1 LALQGGT
8 ALETDAR
15 PACCSRPNS
24 AARPAAYRRDHGA
37 IVADSNHSNGDVTAI
52 HARRLFEEKR
62 SATEQP
68 LRHDQAVAEHRDR
81 DIDPERDHD
90 VYARLSN
97 DSYQK
102 SLRDDYVRLMRQ
114 ILIYARA

>member
-1 LALQGGT
+1 
-8 ALETDAR
+8 
-15 PACCSRPNS
+15 
-24 AARPAAYRRDHGA
+24 
-37 IVADSNHSNGDVTAI
+37 VTAI

-68 LRHDQAVAEHRDR
+68 PRHDQVVAEHRDH

-90 VYARLSN
+90 VYGHKWLFIKWVHRQSFGVCGLKFLRNLRLARLSN